1 MNVLSINFKHAISEM
16 LHHKL
21 RTLLTLLGMVFGVG
35 AVIAMLSIGEGAKAE
50 ATRLIEK
57 MGLRNLVI
65 EEKTFDQETLKE
77 IREDTLG
84 LSVNDVRALQDSL
97 PFIEKTCGEKTLKT
111 WSLFSINANSDG
123 AVKAISPSCFEMAN
137 LEVSQGRLFNV
148 DDNNSFAQVVVIG
161 SEVAAQL
168 FPTSDAAGDII
179 GQRIKVNHLW
189 VEVIGV
195 LKKDELSKDEIQGIK
210 LGAEHN
216 QIFMP
221 VETAFKRLK
230 LEMLESQLDTIRVG
244 LDKSIKPQV
253 ASIAIDRLLK
263 RRHGNIDDY
272 QIVVPASL
280 LNQQNKTQQIFTI
293 VMSSIA
299 GISLLVGGIG
309 IMNIM
314 LATVLERTKEIGLLR
329 ALGARKADIKN
340 QFLIESATIAAVG
353 AVLGIIMGIVLSF
366 IIQSFANWPVEWSIF
381 SIILAVGVCLIT
393 GVGFGYYPAKQAAEL
408 DPIQALQ
415 KN

>member
-1 MNVLSINFKHAISEM
+1 MNAVTINLKHAIDEM

-57 MGLRNLVI
+57 MGLKNLVV
-65 EEKTFDQETLKE
+65 EEKTFDPDTLKE
-77 IREDTLG
+77 VREDTLG
-84 LSVNDVRALQDSL
+84 LSVNDMRAIQSSL
-97 PFIEKTCGEKTLKT
+97 PFVSQTCGEKTIKT
-111 WSLFSINANSDG
+111 WGLFSAHANSDG
-123 AVKAISPSCFEMAN
+123 AVKAIEPSCFEMAN
-137 LEVSQGRLFNV
+137 LDVSEGRLFNAE
-148 DDNNSFAQVVVIG
+148 DNRAFQQVAVIG
-161 SEVAAQL
+161 SEMADQL
-168 FPTSDAAGDII
+168 FPMGSAV

-189 VEVIGV
+189 LEVVGV
-195 LKKDELSKDEIQGIK
+195 LRKDELSKNEIQGVK

-216 QIFMP
+216 QVFMP
-221 VETAFKRLK
+221 AETAFKRLK
-230 LEMLESQLDTIRVG
+230 SEPLDSQLDTLRIG
-244 LDKSIKPQV
+244 LDDSIKPQL
-253 ASIAIDRLLK
+253 ASVAIDRLLK

-280 LNQQNKTQQIFTI
+280 LNQQNQTQKIFTI

-329 ALGARKADIKN
+329 ALGARKTDIKN
-340 QFLIESATIAAVG
+340 QFLIESGTIAAVG
-353 AVLGIIMGIVLSF
+353 AFLGIIMGVVLSF
-366 IIQSFANWPVEWSIF
+366 LIQSFADWPVGWSLF
-381 SIILAVGVCLIT
+381 SIVLAVGVCLLT
-393 GVGFGYYPAKQAAEL
+393 GVAFGYYPAKQAAEL
-408 DPIQALQ
+408 DPILALQ

>member
-1 MNVLSINFKHAISEM
+1 MNALTTNLKHAISEM

-50 ATRLIEK
+50 STRLIEK

-65 EEKTFDQETLKE
+65 EEKIFDQETLKE

-84 LSVNDVRALQDSL
+84 LTVNDVRALQQSL

-111 WSLFSINANSDG
+111 WSLFSVNANSNG
-123 AVKAISPSCFEMAN
+123 AVKAISPSCFAMSN
-137 LEVSQGRLFNV
+137 LEVSSGRLFNT
-148 DDNNSFAQVVVIG
+148 DDNNTFNQVAVIG

-168 FPTSDAAGDII
+168 FPDADAL
-179 GQRIKVNHLW
+179 GQRIKVNHMW

-195 LKKDELSKDEIQGIK
+195 LRKDELSKDEIQGIK

-216 QIFMP
+216 QIFIP

-230 LEMLESQLDTIRVG
+230 AEMLESQLDTIRVG
-244 LDKSIKPQV
+244 LDESIKPQV
-253 ASIAIDRLLK
+253 ASVAIDLLLK

-280 LNQQNKTQQIFTI
+280 LNQQNQTQQIFTI

-381 SIILAVGVCLIT
+381 SIILAVGVCLFT
-393 GVGFGYYPAKQAAEL
+393 GVAFGYYPAKQAAEL

>member
-1 MNVLSINFKHAISEM
+1 MKSTLLINLRHAVAEM

-35 AVIAMLSIGEGAKAE
+35 AVIAMLSIGEGAQAE

-65 EEKTFDQETLKE
+65 EEKQIDPETLKE
-77 IREDTLG
+77 MRSDSLG
-84 LSVNDVRALQDSL
+84 LNMNDIRALKNSL
-97 PFIEKTCGEKTLKT
+97 PFISQSCGEKTIKT
-111 WSLFSINANSDG
+111 WSLFSQNANSDG
-123 AVKAISPSCFEMAN
+123 AVKALSPNCFGMSN
-137 LEVSQGRLFNV
+137 LQVEEGRLFNEE
-148 DDNNSFAQVVVIG
+148 DNQSYAQVAVIG
-161 SEVAAQL
+161 SEVSAEL
-168 FPTSDAAGDII
+168 FPDGSAL

-189 VEVIGV
+189 LEVIGV
-195 LKKDELSKDEIQGIK
+195 LKKDALSKNEIQGIK

-216 QIFMP
+216 QVFMP
-221 VETAFKRLK
+221 IETAFKRLK
-230 LEMLESQLDTIRVG
+230 WEMLESQLDTIRVTI
-244 LDKSIKPQV
+244 DETIEPQV
-253 ASIAIDRLLK
+253 ASVAIDRLLK

-272 QIVVPASL
+272 NIIVPANL
-280 LNQQNKTQQIFTI
+280 LNQQNQTQQIFTI

-329 ALGARKADIKN
+329 ALGARKVDIKN

-353 AVLGIIMGIVLSF
+353 AVIGIVMGVILSF
-366 IIQSFANWPVEWSIF
+366 MIQSFADWPVAWSWF
-381 SIILAVGVCLIT
+381 SIVLAVGVCLLT
-393 GVGFGYYPAKQAAEL
+393 GVVFGYYPAKQAAEL
-408 DPIQALQ
+408 DPIRALQ

>member
-1 MNVLSINFKHAISEM
+1 MNAIGINLRHAISEM
-16 LHHKL
+16 MHHKL

-35 AVIAMLSIGEGAKAE
+35 AVIAMLSIGEGAQAE

-84 LSVNDVRALQDSL
+84 LAMNDVRALQDSL
-97 PFIEKTCGEKTLKT
+97 PFVEQTCGEKTIKT
-111 WSLFSINANSDG
+111 WSLFSVNANSDG
-123 AVKAISPSCFEMAN
+123 AVKAISPSCFSMSN
-137 LEVSQGRLFNV
+137 LEVDEGRLFE
-148 DDNNSFAQVVVIG
+148 DSDNTQFAQVAVIG
-161 SEVAAQL
+161 SEVADQL
-168 FPTSDAAGDII
+168 FPDGDAL

-189 VEVIGV
+189 VEVVGI
-195 LKKDELSKDEIQGIK
+195 LRKDELSKDEIQGIK

-216 QIFMP
+216 QIFIP

-244 LDKSIKPQV
+244 IDESIKPQV
-253 ASIAIDRLLK
+253 ASVAIDKLLK

-272 QIVVPASL
+272 QIIVPASL
-280 LNQQNKTQQIFTI
+280 LNQQNQTQQIFTI

-329 ALGARKADIKN
+329 ALGARKVDIKN

-353 AVLGIIMGIVLSF
+353 AALGIIMGVILSF
-366 IIQSFANWPVEWSIF
+366 LIQSLASWPVAWSFF

-393 GVGFGYYPAKQAAEL
+393 GVAFGYYPAKQAAEL

>member
-1 MNVLSINFKHAISEM
+1 MNTIGINLRHAISEM
-16 LHHKL
+16 MHHKL

-35 AVIAMLSIGEGAKAE
+35 AVIAMLSIGEGAQAE

-77 IREDTLG
+77 VREDTLG
-84 LSVNDVRALQDSL
+84 LSMNDVRALRDSL
-97 PFIEKTCGEKTLKT
+97 PFVVQTCGEKTLKT
-111 WSLFSINANSDG
+111 WSLFSVNANSDG
-123 AVKAISPSCFEMAN
+123 AVKAVSPSCFDMAN
-137 LEVSQGRLFNV
+137 LEVSEGRLFAEK
-148 DDNNSFAQVVVIG
+148 DNNEFAQVAVIG

-168 FPTSDAAGDII
+168 FPEENALGK
-179 GQRIKVNHLW
+179 RIKVNHLW
-189 VEVIGV
+189 VEVVGI
-195 LKKDELSKDEIQGIK
+195 LRKDELTKNEIQGIK

-216 QIFMP
+216 QIFIP

-244 LDKSIKPQV
+244 LDETIKPQV
-253 ASIAIDRLLK
+253 ASVAIDRLLK

-280 LNQQNKTQQIFTI
+280 LNQQNQTQQIFTI

-340 QFLIESATIAAVG
+340 QFLIEGATIAAVG

-366 IIQSFANWPVEWSIF
+366 IIQSFANWPVAWSIF
-381 SIILAVGVCLIT
+381 SIILAVGVCLLT
-393 GVGFGYYPAKQAAEL
+393 GILFGYYPAKQAAEL

>member
-1 MNVLSINFKHAISEM
+1 MKSTLLINLRHAVAEM

-35 AVIAMLSIGEGAKAE
+35 AVIAMLSIGEGAQAE

-65 EEKTFDQETLKE
+65 EEKQIDPETLKE
-77 IREDTLG
+77 MRSDSLG
-84 LSVNDVRALQDSL
+84 LTMNDIRALQNSL
-97 PFIEKTCGEKTLKT
+97 PFISQSCGEKTIKT
-111 WSLFSINANSDG
+111 WSLFSRHANSDG
-123 AVKAISPSCFEMAN
+123 SVKAVSPNCFNMSN
-137 LEVSQGRLFNV
+137 LQVDQGRLFSAEENE
-148 DDNNSFAQVVVIG
+148 SYAQMAVIG
-161 SEVAAQL
+161 SEVAAEL
-168 FPTSDAAGDII
+168 FPDGSPLGR
-179 GQRIKVNHLW
+179 RIKVNHLW
-189 VEVIGV
+189 LQVIGV
-195 LKKDELSKDEIQGIK
+195 LKKDELSKNEIQGVK

-216 QIFMP
+216 QVFMP

-230 LEMLESQLDTIRVG
+230 WDMLESQLDTIRVTI
-244 LDKSIKPQV
+244 DDSIKPQV
-253 ASIAIDRLLK
+253 ASVAIDRLLK

-272 QIVVPASL
+272 NIIVPANL
-280 LNQQNKTQQIFTI
+280 LNQQNQTQQIFTI

-329 ALGARKADIKN
+329 ALGARKIDIKN

-353 AVLGIIMGIVLSF
+353 AVIGIVMGVVLSF
-366 IIQSFANWPVEWSIF
+366 LIQSFADWPVAWSWF
-381 SIILAVGVCLIT
+381 SIVLAVGVCLLT
-393 GVGFGYYPAKQAAEL
+393 GVAFGYYPAKQAAEL
-408 DPIQALQ
+408 DPIRALQ

>member
-1 MNVLSINFKHAISEM
+1 MNALIINFRHAISEM

-65 EEKTFDQETLKE
+65 EEKVFDQETLKE
-77 IREDTLG
+77 IREDSLG
-84 LSVNDVRALQDSL
+84 LTVNDVRSIQESL
-97 PFIEKTCGEKTLKT
+97 SFVEKTCGEKTLKT
-111 WSLFSINANSDG
+111 WSLFSVNGNSNG
-123 AVKAISPSCFEMAN
+123 AVKAVSPTCFEMAN
-137 LEVSQGRLFNV
+137 LEVSEGRLFDPN
-148 DDNNSFAQVVVIG
+148 DNKHFAQVAVIG
-161 SEVAAQL
+161 SEVADQL
-168 FPTSDAAGDII
+168 FPAGNAL
-179 GQRIKVNHLW
+179 GQRVKVNHLW
-189 VEVIGV
+189 VEVIGI
-195 LKKDELSKDEIQGIK
+195 LRKDELSKNEIQGIK

-216 QIFMP
+216 QIFIP

-230 LEMLESQLDTIRVG
+230 SEALESQLDTIRVG
-244 LDKSIKPQV
+244 LDESIKPQV
-253 ASIAIDRLLK
+253 ASVAIDLLLK

-280 LNQQNKTQQIFTI
+280 LNQQNQTQQIFTI

-366 IIQSFANWPVEWSIF
+366 LIQSLADWPVAWSFF
-381 SIILAVGVCLIT
+381 SVILAVGVCLIT

>member
-1 MNVLSINFKHAISEM
+1 MNALTINLRHAIAEM

-35 AVIAMLSIGEGAKAE
+35 AVIAMLSIGEGAQAE

-57 MGLRNLVI
+57 MGLRNLVV
-65 EEKTFDQETLKE
+65 EEKTFDQETLRE

-84 LSVNDVRALQDSL
+84 LTVNDVRALQESL
-97 PFIEKTCGEKTLKT
+97 PFVEKTCGEKTLKT
-111 WSLFSINANSDG
+111 WSLFSVNANSDG
-123 AVKAISPSCFEMAN
+123 AVKAVSPSCFTMAN
-137 LEVSQGRLFNV
+137 LEVSAGRLF
-148 DDNNSFAQVVVIG
+148 DDNDNKTFAQVAVIG
-161 SEVAAQL
+161 SEVASQL
-168 FPTSDAAGDII
+168 FPDEEAL

-189 VEVIGV
+189 IEVIGV
-195 LKKDELSKDEIQGIK
+195 LRKDELSKNEIQGIK

-216 QIFMP
+216 QIFIP
-221 VETAFKRLK
+221 LETAFKRLK
-230 LEMLESQLDTIRVG
+230 LELLESELDTIRIG
-244 LDKSIKPQV
+244 LDESIKPQV
-253 ASIAIDRLLK
+253 ASVAIDRLLK

-280 LNQQNKTQQIFTI
+280 LNQQNQTQQIFTI

-381 SIILAVGVCLIT
+381 SIILAVGVCLVT
-393 GVGFGYYPAKQAAEL
+393 GVAFGYYPAKQAAEL